1 MTVFV
6 TGINYH
12 SAPLWLRSA
21 MALSDE
27 EAGVLMRR
35 ATAEQGIKECVIVN
49 TCNRLEMYFTAP
61 DQKAIRTI
69 QDLLSVKNDLDPQ
82 NIRKYFYFYGDL
94 QTVRHLIMV
103 ACGLDS
109 MVLGETEILG
119 QIKKAHELARLN
131 ETAKTV
137 LNTLF
142 RDSVTAAKK
151 IKTAVSGS
159 AAPVSIASLAAKR
172 ALSFCDRPTILLVG
186 ATGQTGTGVLK
197 NLCAASNCTI
207 LATTRTRKMLSSNDM
222 LYRHPNLTYI
232 NYDDRFQA
240 LSKADVVITATS
252 SPHYV
257 FTVREA
263 APFIANNKNYLFLD
277 LAVPLD
283 VDTGLSEFANV
294 VIEDIDQF
302 RHLSAQNNR
311 LRSKQ
316 NEAALA
322 RIDDYVD
329 RFAKWQIFAQGH
341 DMICELD
348 QRLRLAGQRMETTDV
363 VHNLIFNVREY
374 ASPEEFEVFMRCLSP
389 QIQQRYFP
397 FVTQQNKNEHAET
410 VSPEKVGRPVRHLA
424 NQIKSEK
431 RIDFRNG

>member
-27 EAGVLMRR
+27 ETGALMRR
-35 ATAEQGIKECVIVN
+35 ATDERGIEECVIVN
-49 TCNRLEMYFTAP
+49 TCNRLEVYFTAP
-61 DQKAIRTI
+61 DQKAIRAI
-69 QDLLSVKNDLDPQ
+69 QDLLSVENDLDPQ
-82 NIRKYFYFYGDL
+82 NTRKYFYFYGDL
-94 QTVRHLIMV
+94 QAVKHLIMV

-109 MVLGETEILG
+109 MVMGETEILG
-119 QIKKAHELARLN
+119 QIKKAHEVARLN
-131 ETAKTV
+131 GTARTV

-151 IKTAVSGS
+151 IKTAVSGP

-172 ALSFCDRPTILLVG
+172 ALSFCDRPKILLVG
-186 ATGQTGTGVLK
+186 ATGQTGANVLK
-197 NLCAASNCTI
+197 NLCSASNRTI
-207 LATTRTRKMLSSNDM
+207 LATTRTRKMLYSSDM
-222 LYRHPNLTYI
+222 LYRHPDLTYI
-232 NYDDRFQA
+232 NYDDRFKA
-240 LSKADVVITATS
+240 LSEVDVVITATS

-257 FTVREA
+257 FTVRDA
-263 APFIANNKNYLFLD
+263 TPFIDKDREYLFLD

-302 RHLSAQNNR
+302 RHLSARNNR

-316 NEAALA
+316 NKAALA

-348 QRLRLAGQRMETTDV
+348 QRLRLAGRRMETTDV
-363 VHNLIFNVREY
+363 VHNLIFNVREH

-397 FVTQQNKNEHAET
+397 NVTQQNKNERA
-410 VSPEKVGRPVRHLA
+410 
-424 NQIKSEK
+424 
-431 RIDFRNG
+431 